1 MKMLQTEAFIRIG
14 YMKLRQLE
22 YLTEVVRQGLN
33 VTAAAEILHTSQP
46 GISSQIKLLEEEL
59 GFPLFVRQGRHLAA
73 LTDAGQDVL
82 THATRML
89 DERENIKRVAREVN
103 APSHGSF
110 SIATTHTQA
119 RYALPD
125 VISRFATKYPN
136 VSLHIQQG
144 TPTQIAEM
152 TVNGEADLAIATEA
166 LELFEDLVLMPCYRW
181 NRCVVVPKNHKLAGC
196 ESLTMELIAQ
206 YPVITYIFSIADRSV
221 INQAFKQVGLDMKVV
236 LTATDAE
243 VIKAYVQRG
252 LGIGI
257 IARMAFDRA
266 HDHSL
271 VALDAGHLFQHSVT
285 SMAVRRNVWLRGYI
299 YDFIQW
305 FAPHLD
311 RNMVETFMT
320 SLDREETTRLFQKQA
335 MRAEMR

>member
-1 MKMLQTEAFIRIG
+1 M
-14 YMKLRQLE
+14 E
-22 YLTEVVRQGLN
+22 YLIEVVRHGLSI
-33 VTAAAEILHTSQP
+33 TAAAEALHTSQP
-46 GISSQIKLLEEEL
+46 GISSQIKSLEEEL
-59 GFPLFVRQGRHLAA
+59 AFPIFVRQGRHLVD
-73 LTDAGQDVL
+73 LTDAGRDVL
-82 THATRML
+82 KHAVRML
-89 DERENIKRVAREVN
+89 DERENIQRVAREVN
-103 APSHGSF
+103 APKHGSF

-125 VISRFATKYPN
+125 VISRFAGKYPN

-152 TVNGEADLAIATEA
+152 AVNGEADLAIATEA

-181 NRCVVVPKNHKLAGC
+181 NRCVVVPEDHELAGC
-196 ESLTMELIAQ
+196 RTLTMEQIAP
-206 YPVITYIFSIADRSV
+206 YPVITYIFGIAERSV
-221 INQAFKQVGLDMKVV
+221 INQAFKQAGLEMKVA

-243 VIKAYVQRG
+243 VIKTYVHKG

-257 IARMAFDRA
+257 IARMAFNPDSDR
-266 HDHSL
+266 SL

-285 SMAVRRNVWLRGYI
+285 SLAVRRNVWLRGYI

-305 FAPHLD
+305 FAPHLNRD
-311 RNMVETFMT
+311 MVETFM
-320 SLDREETTRLFQKQA
+320 SSVDREASTRLFQKTA

>member
-1 MKMLQTEAFIRIG
+1 
-14 YMKLRQLE
+14 MKLRQLE
-22 YLTEVVRQGLN
+22 YLVEVVRQGMS
-33 VTAAAEILHTSQP
+33 VTAAAETLYTSQP
-46 GISSQIKLLEEEL
+46 GISSQIKLLEDEL
-59 GFPLFVRQGRHLAA
+59 GFPIFIRQGRHLVE
-73 LTDAGQDVL
+73 LTDAGRDVL
-82 THATRML
+82 QHATRML
-89 DERENIKRVAREVN
+89 QERENIQRVAREVN

-125 VISRFATKYPN
+125 VVSRFAGKYPN
-136 VSLHIQQG
+136 VSLHLQQG

-152 TVNGEADLAIATEA
+152 AVKGEADLAIATEA

-181 NRCVVVPKNHKLAGC
+181 NRCVVVPAGNELADGDP
-196 ESLTMELIAQ
+196 LTIERIARH
-206 YPVITYIFSIADRSV
+206 PVITYVFGIADRSV
-221 INQAFKQVGLDMKVV
+221 INQAFKRAGLEMNVV

-243 VIKAYVQRG
+243 VIKTYVQRG

-257 IARMAFDRA
+257 IARMAFDPRR
-266 HDHSL
+266 DDGL
-271 VALDAGHLFQHSVT
+271 VALDAGHLFEHSVT
-285 SMAVRRNVWLRGYI
+285 TMAIRRNVWLRGYI

-311 RNMVETFMT
+311 RPMVERFM
-320 SLDREETTRLFQKQA
+320 SIPNNEQAAKLFQEQA

>member
-1 MKMLQTEAFIRIG
+1 
-14 YMKLRQLE
+14 MKLRQLE
-22 YLTEVVRQGLN
+22 YLVEVVRQGLN
-33 VTAAAEILHTSQP
+33 VTAAAHALHTSQP
-46 GISSQIKLLEEEL
+46 GISSQIKLLEGEL
-59 GFPLFVRQGRHLAA
+59 GFPLFIRQGRHLLE

-82 THATRML
+82 THAIRML

-103 APSHGSF
+103 APNHGSF

-125 VISRFATKYPN
+125 VITKFAEKYPN

-152 TVNGEADLAIATEA
+152 TVNGDSDLAIATEA

-181 NRCVVVPKNHKLAGC
+181 NRCVVVPEGHELAGC
-196 ESLTMELIAQ
+196 ETLTMEDIARH
-206 YPVITYIFSIADRSV
+206 PVITYIFGIADRSV
-221 INQAFKQVGLDMKVV
+221 INQSFKQAGLEMKVV

-243 VIKAYVQRG
+243 VIKTYVQRG

-257 IARMAFDRA
+257 IARMAFDPG

-271 VALDAGHLFQHSVT
+271 VALDASHLFQHSVT
-285 SMAVRRNVWLRGYI
+285 TMAVRRNVWLRGYI

-311 RNMVETFMT
+311 RPMVETFM
-320 SLDREETTRLFQKQA
+320 SSVDRQETTRLFQRQA
-335 MRAEMR
+335 MRAELR